1 MPAGRPAAVRRATV
15 RGMTLLQHA
24 LHGGL
29 AAAPPATPADAR
41 RRLLLL
47 GAGGPLGSAV
57 LEQLLGSSAWHGVA
71 TLVTQPMAVALR
83 GLEAWPVAEGF
94 LDQPP
99 QLPWAPDT
107 AVLVF
112 DRERGGHLGALGL
125 PRHAGTA
132 VRRGREATLWRPDP
146 AVLAALGGWLRQAGV
161 RQLLVVL
168 PHAPGLLPQAL
179 RAGLATL
186 DEAALAA
193 LGFEHLV
200 FVRPARDGGGNRQS
214 GTALQRLGLNL
225 LHQMQWMV
233 PQRQQALRPARV
245 ASFVAALARALPQ
258 VPPGTRVVAPELLW
272 DWAQPGGGA
281 PLLEAWLHG
290 RSLPAT
296 GLPARRW

>member
-1 MPAGRPAAVRRATV
+1 
-15 RGMTLLQHA
+15 MTLLQHA
-24 LHGGL
+24 LQGGL
-29 AAAPPATPADAR
+29 APTRPDGPAAAAR
-41 RRLLLL
+41 RVLVL

-57 LEQLLGSSAWHGVA
+57 MEQLLGSSSWAGVA

-83 GLEAWPVAEGF
+83 GMEAWPVAEGF
-94 LDQPP
+94 LDATP
-99 QLPWAPDT
+99 QLPWAPDS

-112 DRERGGHLGALGL
+112 DRERGAHLAVAARAGA
-125 PRHAGTA
+125 A
-132 VRRGREATLWRPDP
+132 RRGRPARPAREAALWRPDP
-146 AVLAALGGWLRQAGV
+146 ATLTALGRWLRAAGV

-200 FVRPARDGGGNRQS
+200 FVRPARDGGSTAAAGS
-214 GTALQRLGLNL
+214 ALQRLGQNL
-225 LHQMQWMV
+225 LRQMQWMV

-245 ASFVAALARALPQ
+245 AAFVAALARALPQ

-281 PLLEAWLHG
+281 PVLDAWLHG
-290 RSLPAT
+290 RTLPPVAA
-296 GLPARRW
+296 GARRW

>member
-1 MPAGRPAAVRRATV
+1 
-15 RGMTLLQHA
+15 MTLLKHA
-24 LHGGL
+24 LRGGL
-29 AAAPPATPADAR
+29 APEATATAQGTR
-41 RRLLLL
+41 RVLLL

-57 LEQLLGSSAWHGVA
+57 LEHVLGSSAWAGVA
-71 TLVTQPMAVALR
+71 TLVTRPMSVAMR
-83 GLEAWPVAEGF
+83 GLEAWPVAAGA
-94 LDQPP
+94 LGAAP
-99 QLPWAPDT
+99 QLPWMPDT

-112 DRERGGHLGALGL
+112 DRERGG
-125 PRHAGTA
+125 RHG
-132 VRRGREATLWRPDP
+132 RPGREAALWRPDP
-146 AVLAALGGWLRQAGV
+146 ATLTALGQWLRAAGV

-200 FVRPARDGGGNRQS
+200 FVRPARQGGPEAAT

-225 LHQMQWMV
+225 LRQMQWMV

-245 ASFVAALARALPQ
+245 AAFVAALARALPG
-258 VPPGTRVVAPELLW
+258 VPPGTRVVSPELVW

-281 PLLEAWLHG
+281 PVLEAWLHG
-290 RSLPAT
+290 RTLPAVAGT
-296 GLPARRW
+296 ARRW

>member
-1 MPAGRPAAVRRATV
+1 MRRATV

-29 AAAPPATPADAR
+29 AADPPATPAVAR

-57 LEQLLGSSAWHGVA
+57 LEHLLGSNAWQGVA

-83 GLEAWPVAEGF
+83 GLEAWPAAEGF

-112 DRERGGHLGALGL
+112 DRERGGHLGAMGL
-125 PRHAGTA
+125 PRHAGSGG
-132 VRRGREATLWRPDP
+132 RRGREATLWRPDP
-146 AVLAALGGWLRQAGV
+146 AVLGRLGAWLRQAGV

-179 RAGLATL
+179 RAGLASL

-193 LGFEHLV
+193 QGFEHLV
-200 FVRPARDGGGNRQS
+200 FVRPARDGAVQRAAGS
-214 GTALQRLGLNL
+214 ALQRLGLNL
-225 LHQMQWMV
+225 LRQMQWMV

-245 ASFVAALARALPQ
+245 AAFVAALARALPQ

-281 PLLEAWLHG
+281 PVLDAWLHG
-290 RSLPAT
+290 RSLPAI
-296 GLPARRW
+296 GAAARRW

>member
-1 MPAGRPAAVRRATV
+1 
-15 RGMTLLQHA
+15 MTLLQHA

-29 AAAPPATPADAR
+29 APSPPAAGGAGAGAR
-41 RRLLLL
+41 RVLLL

-57 LEQLLGSSAWHGVA
+57 MEQVLGSSAWRGVA

-83 GLEAWPVAEGF
+83 GLEAWPVAADF
-94 LDQPP
+94 MAAPP
-99 QLPWAPDT
+99 QLPWVPDT

-112 DRERGGHLGALGL
+112 DRERGG
-125 PRHAGTA
+125 RHG
-132 VRRGREATLWRPDP
+132 RPGREAALWRPDP
-146 AVLAALGGWLRQAGV
+146 ATLTALGRWLRGAGV

-179 RAGLATL
+179 RAGLASL

-200 FVRPARDGGGNRQS
+200 LVRPARQGGGEMAT
-214 GTALQRLGLNL
+214 GTALQRLGIHL
-225 LHQMQWMV
+225 LRQMQWMV

-245 ASFVAALARALPQ
+245 AAFVAALARALPG
-258 VPPGTRVVAPELLW
+258 VPPGTRVVAPELVW

-281 PLLEAWLHG
+281 PVLDAWLHG
-290 RSLPAT
+290 RTLPAVA
-296 GLPARRW
+296 GASPRW